1 MEANA
6 FRYILTINRSSMR
19 YIGCLYVLFFLAT
32 QAQAQY
38 VYTIKADSV
47 KITSC
52 DSSELII
59 QNHTQN
65 VPGFLFNTGNGR
77 TIFQRGAL
85 NLGNGS
91 YLLGADTLNLAAN
104 AWLQGGNAFGT
115 TGILGTTDNNHLDF
129 YTNNIKR
136 ARLDSLGAFT
146 LGDTGTVINNILN
159 VNGLSNFAN
168 NVTMAYKTTLAVGG
182 IYVVDDFDGRYI
194 SCVPNEQMSITSGVG
209 GYATFD
215 GNVELG
221 GGTGSVI
228 NLIPGGVPGPGITVS
243 ATSTTYPS
251 NTTFSFVAL
260 RNDGLKRGI
269 INTGDFNAELQ
280 GGTSAVDLYFYPG
293 KETYSNSQGNTIIA
307 YDGTNLRGNVGI
319 GTPSPTAQLHTTGS
333 VRFAGLTGDNTQT
346 NILVSD
352 SAGNV
357 YYRSASSLAMNDIIR
372 SSLAVNGTVTAK
384 QLKLRQDNWPDYVF
398 DSSYRLP
405 ALSDVEHYIRQQ
417 HHIPGVVSAA
427 DVRKDGADVGDMQAI
442 MMKKIEEL
450 TLYVIEQQK
459 ELEQQRG
466 EIKTLKRELHKRDV
480 KTTDK

>member
-1 MEANA
+1 MEANT

-19 YIGCLYVLFFLAT
+19 YIGCLYILFFLAT

-38 VYTIKADSV
+38 VYTITADSV
-47 KITSC
+47 KLTSC

-59 QNHTQN
+59 MNHTQN

-85 NLGNGS
+85 KLGNGI

-104 AWLQGGNAFGT
+104 AWLQGGNAFGA

-129 YTNNIKR
+129 YTDNIKR

-146 LGDTGTVINNILN
+146 LGDNTTTNNNILN
-159 VNGLSNFAN
+159 VNGVSNFAN
-168 NVTMAYKTTLAVGG
+168 NVYMAGGTTLKVGG
-182 IYVVDDFDGRYI
+182 IYLVDDFDGRYI
-194 SCVPNEQMSITSGVG
+194 SCMPNEPLSITSGVG
-209 GYATFD
+209 GYATFT
-215 GNVELG
+215 GNVVLG
-221 GGTGSVI
+221 GGAGSVI
-228 NLIPGGVPGPGITVS
+228 NLMPGGIVGPGITVS

-251 NTTFSFVAL
+251 NTTFSFIAL
-260 RNDGLKRGI
+260 RGDGLKRGI
-269 INTGDFNAELQ
+269 INTGDFNAIAQ
-280 GGTSAVDLYFYPG
+280 GGTTAVDLYLYPG

-352 SAGNV
+352 SAGNI
-357 YYRSASSLAMNDIIR
+357 YYRSASSLAMNDIMR
-372 SSLAVNGTVTAK
+372 SSLAVNGTITAK

-405 ALSDVEHYIRQQ
+405 ALSDVEHYIRQE
-417 HHIPGVVSAA
+417 HHIPGIASAA

-459 ELEQQRG
+459 ELEQERG
-466 EIKTLKRELHKRDV
+466 EIKTLKRAMQKRGI
-480 KTTDK
+480 KTINK